1 MCPPPEHDA
10 LASAREP
17 LLESEPTSPLSPLS
31 IAPAEAPEDGATS
44 PLSPLRTN
52 PAEAPEDGLFRTTT
66 ITHLLEGRGAVFAD
80 KCEYD
85 DDAEGAD
92 RLYARSSPP
101 RGDEEV
107 AFVSHAWQD
116 SAYLKWL
123 ALCYRSN
130 LVVAVVAS
138 MFRVLGAPLGAAGG
152 ARAALR
158 FLCDCLV
165 VWLAYAALGVVAWAG
180 SAFCYLGIAHIGRDS
195 PAGYWGYWFLG
206 FLVWTSVLCEW
217 NYRLFAEKADRRRG
231 APRRSVSE
239 VWTPRPFP
247 MPPSTDDEPGLI
259 R

>member
-1 MCPPPEHDA
+1 MCPKPEQDA

-31 IAPAEAPEDGATS
+31 IAPAEAPVEEAFEATS

-66 ITHLLEGRGAVFAD
+66 ITHLVEGRGAVFAD

-85 DDAEGAD
+85 EDAEGAD
-92 RLYARSSPP
+92 KLYARSAPP

-130 LVVAVVAS
+130 LGVAVVG
-138 MFRVLGAPLGAAGG
+138 RR
-152 ARAALR
+152 ARSR
-158 FLCDCLV
+158 C
-165 VWLAYAALGVVAWAG
+165 
-180 SAFCYLGIAHIGRDS
+180 
-195 PAGYWGYWFLG
+195 
-206 FLVWTSVLCEW
+206 
-217 NYRLFAEKADRRRG
+217 RRR
-231 APRRSVSE
+231 PRTTSRRVPVS
-239 VWTPRPFP
+239 
-247 MPPSTDDEPGLI
+247 G
-259 R
+259 

>member
-1 MCPPPEHDA
+1 M
-10 LASAREP
+10 SG
-17 LLESEPTSPLSPLS
+17 TSPRRSAASKPS
-31 IAPAEAPEDGATS
+31 RASCARPPAALGGGGGTAAGVPFAHAALPFLPFAWLATAS
-44 PLSPLRTN
+44 VLGCNGGPCAQLARFYL
-52 PAEAPEDGLFRTTT
+52 
-66 ITHLLEGRGAVFAD
+66 
-80 KCEYD
+80 
-85 DDAEGAD
+85 EGAD
-92 RLYARSSPP
+92 GRTAP
-101 RGDEEV
+101 R
-107 AFVSHAWQD
+107 
-116 SAYLKWL
+116 
-123 ALCYRSN
+123 
-130 LVVAVVAS
+130 LVVVANACS
-138 MFRVLGAPLGAAGG
+138 WVLFFLPAFSLYPFLFRVLGAPSSATG

-239 VWTPRPFP
+239 VRTPRPFP
-247 MPPSTDDEPGLI
+247 MPSPSTDDEPGLI

>member
-1 MCPPPEHDA
+1 MCPPPEQDA

-66 ITHLLEGRGAVFAD
+66 ITHLLEGCGGVFAD

-138 MFRVLGAPLGAAGG
+138 TIAWVARRMAGVRRAWNRGVGRGRLLLPRHSAHRPRLARRLLGLLVLGLTCLDLCPL
-152 ARAALR
+152 
-158 FLCDCLV
+158 
-165 VWLAYAALGVVAWAG
+165 
-180 SAFCYLGIAHIGRDS
+180 
-195 PAGYWGYWFLG
+195 
-206 FLVWTSVLCEW
+206 
-217 NYRLFAEKADRRRG
+217 
-231 APRRSVSE
+231 
-239 VWTPRPFP
+239 
-247 MPPSTDDEPGLI
+247 
-259 R
+259 

>member
-1 MCPPPEHDA
+1 MCPPPEQDA

-31 IAPAEAPEDGATS
+31 IAPAEAFEATS

-66 ITHLLEGRGAVFAD
+66 ITHLLEGCGGVFAD

-138 MFRVLGAPLGAAGG
+138 TIAWV
-152 ARAALR
+152 ALIVS
-158 FLCDCLV
+158 LL
-165 VWLAYAALGVVAWAG
+165 AWARG
-180 SAFCYLGIAHIGRDS
+180 DPTAYYYGGKWWLTPLFAGVPALAFVAAF
-195 PAGYWGYWFLG
+195 AGYWGYWFLG

-239 VWTPRPFP
+239 VRTPRPFP
-247 MPPSTDDEPGLI
+247 MPSPSTDDEPGLI